1 MTVRRKLDTALVL
14 TPEKREFIR
23 SGSETPNAGEPHQG
37 FAVAPSRV
45 RETLVPLTTRIREQ
59 TAEALRRAYL
69 EHKLSGQLPDTQ
81 QEIVEASLR
90 KWLGEHG
97 FLG

>member
-1 MTVRRKLDTALVL
+1 MTGRRKLDTALAL

-23 SGSETPNAGEPHQG
+23 SGGDTREAGEPHED
-37 FAVAPSRV
+37 FAVTPSRV
-45 RETLVPLTTRIREQ
+45 RETLVPLTTRIRVQ

-69 EHKLSGQLPDTQ
+69 EHKLSGRLPDTQ